1 MSDWQRRPGLACE
14 FCGGPG
20 HLIPIPVPISALVC
34 VDDPIAPPMPTPTRI
49 ACPEHRFLVLQRAER
64 EQDPDYYAYRH
75 GRPAGWGETD
85 PERTRQALLHILEVL
100 DDLGDPRAAEI
111 RRKAEQNGLI

>member
-34 VDDPIAPPMPTPTRI
+34 VDDPIAQPMPTSFSAVSARRRASASRTDSP
-49 ACPEHRFLVLQRAER
+49 AAWAALVL
-64 EQDPDYYAYRH
+64 
-75 GRPAGWGETD
+75 
-85 PERTRQALLHILEVL
+85 
-100 DDLGDPRAAEI
+100 
-111 RRKAEQNGLI
+111 